1 MPDRLASAQW
11 ESPQDVSRQYPF
23 AEGKFWLGRNEEESP
38 LGYCDDRH
46 ICLVSGTRG
55 GKGTS
60 LIVNNLCFWPGSA
73 VVVDPKGENA
83 TVTAARRGRG
93 NKYCTG
99 LGQSVHVLDPFMAAD
114 VDESYRSSFNP
125 FDALDPNSDETIDE
139 ASRLADAIVVVKD
152 GSHDPFWD
160 ESARKMLRGL
170 ILHVLTA
177 EQFMPDERNLITLR
191 NLVLR
196 GAWEIAECIR
206 EQGHD
211 EEKIEAPHLL
221 LWRSMEANPAFGGL
235 VAATGLRF
243 RTMMKSSDK
252 TFDGVLQS
260 VDLHTEFLDSPAMQ
274 RCLAKSDFKLS
285 ELKTRPEGMTLYL
298 SLPQRFMNTHHRW
311 LRMMVV
317 LTTTQMEITRG
328 NPATGHPVLMILDEF
343 AGLKRME
350 AIEKGVAQLAGFGV
364 KLFFVLQSLEQ
375 LKGTYPG
382 HWETFLANAGLK
394 VFFSIEDHF
403 TREYVSKL
411 AGETEIIR
419 ELRSANESQA
429 QNESRSDGRSQ
440 TETLSKSKT
449 DGTSSSQTKGT
460 SRSTNTSRTTGF
472 SESHSFNAT
481 VGENESSGSSFSSSG
496 YSSNRSSGS
505 SHSTSYGHTTGFSSS
520 TSHGVTDGTSRSDTG
535 GKSFSK
541 TLGVSEAAGTSQTTT
556 QGTSRT
562 AGTGRNE
569 TVHRRPLIQ
578 PDEVGRF
585 FARRDDKNDPFYPGL
600 ALVIA
605 TGANPLMVRR
615 THYFE
620 DLQFIDCFSPHP
632 DHKFLAPASYMAGG
646 IRPLIEQLEAAGGK
660 RLTIAKWLI
669 KVGEAGQPNQV
680 AAIIKHVP
688 PDNLTVSIYIPCSG
702 KVTQTAAVPENL
714 LQGGDYAIPE
724 WPLFTI
730 KNYPDSVRQGSGDDP
745 FSELH
750 LALELC
756 AAYRERE
763 KRAASQEKHAAS
775 QTAEPLCEKAEAR
788 RSKHAALLAD
798 LLADLR
804 VFSPLFKPRI
814 KSFIIGLAITVPMI
828 ELEGFEASGHLIN
841 PLEKFGTLLI
851 GLLACTVGGNL
862 FRAWLII
869 SPPGTKKR
877 RFISDAIARVFK
889 NADPSI
895 LGIGTNRL
903 VFSLI
908 VIMLLGAFAGLAW
921 HLVEDTIR
929 LFS

>member
-60 LIVNNLCFWPGSA
+60 VIVNNLCFWPGSA

-99 LGQSVHVLDPFMAAD
+99 LGQAVHVLDPFMAAD

-196 GAWEIAECIR
+196 GEWQIAEAIR

-285 ELKTRPEGMTLYL
+285 ELQTRPEGMTLYL

-394 VFFSIEDHF
+394 VFFSIDDHF

-429 QNESRSDGRSQ
+429 QNESRSDGRSR
-440 TETLSKSKT
+440 TETLSESKT

-481 VGENESSGSSFSSSG
+481 VGENQGSGSSFGSSG

-505 SHSTSYGHTTGFSSS
+505 SSSTSYGNTTGFSSS
-520 TSHGVTDGTSRSDTG
+520 TSHGSTDGTSRSDTR
-535 GKSFSK
+535 GKSYSA
-541 TLGVSEAAGTSQTTT
+541 TLGASEAAGTSQTTT

-646 IRPLIEQLEAAGGK
+646 IRPLIEQLEAVSRK
-660 RLTIAKWLI
+660 RLTIAKWYI
-669 KVGEAGQPNQV
+669 KTGEVGQLKRRNQP
-680 AAIIKHVP
+680 AALIKHVP
-688 PDNLTVSIYIPCSG
+688 PDDRTVSIHITYSG
-702 KVTQTAAVPENL
+702 KVTQTAAVRENL
-714 LQGGDYAIPE
+714 LPSGEYAIPE

-730 KNYPDSVRQGSGDDP
+730 KNYPDAAQEFSGLDP
-745 FSELH
+745 FYQLRD
-750 LALELC
+750 ALKAC
-756 AAYRERE
+756 AAS
-763 KRAASQEKHAAS
+763 KKV
-775 QTAEPLCEKAEAR
+775 EPPPRRPGPPWTQRKPEPPPRSAKAVAR
-788 RSKHAALLAD
+788 RSKYAVLLDD
-798 LLADLR
+798 LL
-804 VFSPLFKPRI
+804 VFSHLFKPRI
-814 KSFIIGLAITVPMI
+814 KLFVIGLAITVPMI

-862 FRAWLII
+862 FRSWLII
-869 SPPGTKKR
+869 APPGTKKR
-877 RFISDAIARVFK
+877 RFISDMGGNGETLSRRAVEEISASRVYTSEARQTRRGGFYRQ
-889 NADPSI
+889 ARQTP
-895 LGIGTNRL
+895 
-903 VFSLI
+903 
-908 VIMLLGAFAGLAW
+908 
-921 HLVEDTIR
+921 
-929 LFS
+929 

>member
-1 MPDRLASAQW
+1 MSDRLGSAQW
-11 ESPQDVSRQYPF
+11 EAPQDVSRQYPY
-23 AEGKFWLGRNEEESP
+23 AEGKFWLGRNEEGSP

-60 LIVNNLCFWPGSA
+60 VIVNNLCLWPGSA

-83 TVTAARRGRG
+83 TVTADRRGKGFKWEGKEPEGEARTYYSG
-93 NKYCTG
+93 G
-99 LGQSVHVLDPFMAAD
+99 LHQAVHVLDPFMAAE

-125 FDALDPNSDETIDE
+125 FDALDPDSDETIDE

-196 GAWEIAECIR
+196 GEWQIAEAIR
-206 EQGHD
+206 AAGHD

-221 LWRSMEANPAFGGL
+221 LWRSMEANPAFRGL

-285 ELKTRPEGMTLYL
+285 ELKSRPEGMTLYL

-328 NPATGHPVLMILDEF
+328 NPATGHPVLIVLDEF

-419 ELRSANESQA
+419 ELRSANESNAENQ
-429 QNESRSDGRSQ
+429 SRSDGRSR
-440 TETLSKSKT
+440 TETLSESQT
-449 DGTSSSQTKGT
+449 HGTSSSQTKGT
-460 SRSTNTSRTTGF
+460 SQSTNTSRTTGVNQSSSSNKTF
-472 SESHSFNAT
+472 
-481 VGENESSGSSFSSSG
+481 GENASSGSSFGPSGSSFSSS
-496 YSSNRSSGS
+496 RGS
-505 SHSTSYGHTTGFSSS
+505 SHSASYGNTAGFSSS
-520 TSHGVTDGTSRSDTG
+520 TSRGFTDGTSRSDTR
-535 GKSFSK
+535 GKSYSE
-541 TLGVSEAAGTSQTTT
+541 TLGVSGAAGTSQTTT

-562 AGTGRNE
+562 AGTGRSE

-585 FARRDDKNDPFYPGL
+585 FARCDDKNNPLYPGL
-600 ALVIA
+600 ALVMV

-620 DLQFIDCFSPHP
+620 DLQFIDRFSPHP
-632 DHKFLAPASYMAGG
+632 DHQFIEPVSY
-646 IRPLIEQLEAAGGK
+646 
-660 RLTIAKWLI
+660 
-669 KVGEAGQPNQV
+669 
-680 AAIIKHVP
+680 
-688 PDNLTVSIYIPCSG
+688 
-702 KVTQTAAVPENL
+702 
-714 LQGGDYAIPE
+714 
-724 WPLFTI
+724 
-730 KNYPDSVRQGSGDDP
+730 
-745 FSELH
+745 
-750 LALELC
+750 
-756 AAYRERE
+756 
-763 KRAASQEKHAAS
+763 
-775 QTAEPLCEKAEAR
+775 EPW
-788 RSKHAALLAD
+788 
-798 LLADLR
+798 
-804 VFSPLFKPRI
+804 
-814 KSFIIGLAITVPMI
+814 G
-828 ELEGFEASGHLIN
+828 
-841 PLEKFGTLLI
+841 I
-851 GLLACTVGGNL
+851 GLLIREIEAANGGRKL
-862 FRAWLII
+862 
-869 SPPGTKKR
+869 
-877 RFISDAIARVFK
+877 
-889 NADPSI
+889 
-895 LGIGTNRL
+895 
-903 VFSLI
+903 
-908 VIMLLGAFAGLAW
+908 
-921 HLVEDTIR
+921 TI
-929 LFS
+929 

>member
-1 MPDRLASAQW
+1 MSSIPS
-11 ESPQDVSRQYPF
+11 
-23 AEGKFWLGRNEEESP
+23 WLPN
-38 LGYCDDRH
+38 
-46 ICLVSGTRG
+46 
-55 GKGTS
+55 
-60 LIVNNLCFWPGSA
+60 
-73 VVVDPKGENA
+73 
-83 TVTAARRGRG
+83 
-93 NKYCTG
+93 
-99 LGQSVHVLDPFMAAD
+99 

-196 GAWEIAECIR
+196 GEWQIAEAIR

-394 VFFSIEDHF
+394 MFFGIEDHF

-419 ELRSANESQA
+419 ELSDPQMKASA
-429 QNESRSDGRSQ
+429 QNESRSDGSSR

-481 VGENESSGSSFSSSG
+481 VGENESSGSSF
-496 YSSNRSSGS
+496 
-505 SHSTSYGHTTGFSSS
+505 
-520 TSHGVTDGTSRSDTG
+520 
-535 GKSFSK
+535 
-541 TLGVSEAAGTSQTTT
+541 
-556 QGTSRT
+556 
-562 AGTGRNE
+562 
-569 TVHRRPLIQ
+569 
-578 PDEVGRF
+578 
-585 FARRDDKNDPFYPGL
+585 
-600 ALVIA
+600 
-605 TGANPLMVRR
+605 
-615 THYFE
+615 
-620 DLQFIDCFSPHP
+620 
-632 DHKFLAPASYMAGG
+632 
-646 IRPLIEQLEAAGGK
+646 
-660 RLTIAKWLI
+660 W
-669 KVGEAGQPNQV
+669 
-680 AAIIKHVP
+680 
-688 PDNLTVSIYIPCSG
+688 
-702 KVTQTAAVPENL
+702 
-714 LQGGDYAIPE
+714 
-724 WPLFTI
+724 
-730 KNYPDSVRQGSGDDP
+730 
-745 FSELH
+745 
-750 LALELC
+750 
-756 AAYRERE
+756 
-763 KRAASQEKHAAS
+763 
-775 QTAEPLCEKAEAR
+775 
-788 RSKHAALLAD
+788 
-798 LLADLR
+798 
-804 VFSPLFKPRI
+804 
-814 KSFIIGLAITVPMI
+814 
-828 ELEGFEASGHLIN
+828 
-841 PLEKFGTLLI
+841 LI
-851 GLLACTVGGNL
+851 GL
-862 FRAWLII
+862 
-869 SPPGTKKR
+869 
-877 RFISDAIARVFK
+877 
-889 NADPSI
+889 
-895 LGIGTNRL
+895 
-903 VFSLI
+903 
-908 VIMLLGAFAGLAW
+908 
-921 HLVEDTIR
+921 
-929 LFS
+929 

>member
-1 MPDRLASAQW
+1 SGNRRKSAADLNAKGGGPVMSDRLASAQW
-11 ESPQDVSRQYPF
+11 EAPQAVSRQYPY
-23 AEGKFWLGRNEEESP
+23 AEGKFWLGRAEDETP

-55 GKGTS
+55 GQGTS
-60 LIVNNLCFWPGSA
+60 VIVNGLCFWPGSA

-99 LGQSVHVLDPFMAAD
+99 LGQAVHVLDPFMPAD

-177 EQFMPDERNLITLR
+177 EQFMPDERNLITVR

-196 GAWEIAECIR
+196 GAWEIAERIR

-211 EEKIEAPHLL
+211 EERIEAPHLL
-221 LWRSMEANPAFGGL
+221 LWRSMEANPAFRGL

-394 VFFSIEDHF
+394 IFFSIEDHF

-411 AGETEIIR
+411 AGETEIVR
-419 ELRSANESQA
+419 ELHSSNQSQAENESVA
-429 QNESRSDGRSQ
+429 EGRSQ
-440 TETLSKSKT
+440 
-449 DGTSSSQTKGT
+449 
-460 SRSTNTSRTTGF
+460 STT
-472 SESHSFNAT
+472 
-481 VGENESSGSSFSSSG
+481 
-496 YSSNRSSGS
+496 
-505 SHSTSYGHTTGFSSS
+505 
-520 TSHGVTDGTSRSDTG
+520 
-535 GKSFSK
+535 
-541 TLGVSEAAGTSQTTT
+541 
-556 QGTSRT
+556 
-562 AGTGRNE
+562 
-569 TVHRRPLIQ
+569 
-578 PDEVGRF
+578 
-585 FARRDDKNDPFYPGL
+585 
-600 ALVIA
+600 
-605 TGANPLMVRR
+605 
-615 THYFE
+615 
-620 DLQFIDCFSPHP
+620 
-632 DHKFLAPASYMAGG
+632 
-646 IRPLIEQLEAAGGK
+646 
-660 RLTIAKWLI
+660 
-669 KVGEAGQPNQV
+669 
-680 AAIIKHVP
+680 
-688 PDNLTVSIYIPCSG
+688 
-702 KVTQTAAVPENL
+702 
-714 LQGGDYAIPE
+714 
-724 WPLFTI
+724 
-730 KNYPDSVRQGSGDDP
+730 
-745 FSELH
+745 
-750 LALELC
+750 
-756 AAYRERE
+756 
-763 KRAASQEKHAAS
+763 
-775 QTAEPLCEKAEAR
+775 
-788 RSKHAALLAD
+788 
-798 LLADLR
+798 
-804 VFSPLFKPRI
+804 
-814 KSFIIGLAITVPMI
+814 
-828 ELEGFEASGHLIN
+828 
-841 PLEKFGTLLI
+841 
-851 GLLACTVGGNL
+851 
-862 FRAWLII
+862 
-869 SPPGTKKR
+869 
-877 RFISDAIARVFK
+877 
-889 NADPSI
+889 
-895 LGIGTNRL
+895 
-903 VFSLI
+903 
-908 VIMLLGAFAGLAW
+908 
-921 HLVEDTIR
+921 
-929 LFS
+929 